1 MQNSVMWLSLMGLQE
16 ESGLVEMNGTGNRNV
31 FLGTCLL
38 CCAPTLSSLAFNFSC
53 HQQAVPDP
61 SFQALC
67 CHSVFAVGLWF
78 LLASAPNTTDSLQRS
93 RPKSSL
99 ENKFYE
105 DMDFGFS
112 FLSLVLK
119 KAALPLHKCVALG
132 QVT

>member
-1 MQNSVMWLSLMGLQE
+1 MPQGWLLKTLKDVKNKNSFILLQHWWSYCRDKKMQNSVMWLSLMGLQE

-67 CHSVFAVGLWF
+67 CHSVFAVGL
-78 LLASAPNTTDSLQRS
+78 
-93 RPKSSL
+93 
-99 ENKFYE
+99 
-105 DMDFGFS
+105 
-112 FLSLVLK
+112 
-119 KAALPLHKCVALG
+119 
-132 QVT
+132 